1 MESNI
6 EIVIKSDGKKVLMQ
20 CHGKDISK
28 EKALNAMQKAYL
40 AFVMNLLKKGLTE
53 KERAECAADF
63 GKMIELELLEL
74 LDVMEGRSC
83 KVHTTEALGKDA
95 AFLHELMKRQG
106 EVQG

>member
-1 MESNI
+1 MENNI
-6 EIVIKSDGKKVLMQ
+6 EIVIKSDGKKVMMQ
-20 CHGKDISK
+20 CHGKGTSK
-28 EKALNAMQKAYL
+28 EKVMDAMQKAYL
-40 AFVMNLLKKGLTE
+40 ALVVSLLKKGLTDKE
-53 KERAECAADF
+53 KIECAADF
-63 GKMIELELLEL
+63 GEMIAEEL

>member
-1 MESNI
+1 MERNI

-20 CHGKDISK
+20 CHGKDTSK
-28 EKALNAMQKAYL
+28 EKALNAVQKAYL
-40 AFVMNLLKKGLTE
+40 AFVVNLLKKGLTE

-63 GKMIELELLEL
+63 GKMMELEL

-83 KVHTTEALGKDA
+83 EVHTTEVLGKDA

>member
-1 MESNI
+1 MENNI
-6 EIVIKSDGKKVLMQ
+6 EIVIRSDGKKVLMQ
-20 CHGKDISK
+20 CHGKNISK
-28 EKALNAMQKAYL
+28 EKALDAMQKAYL
-40 AFVMNLLKKGLTE
+40 AFVMNLPKKGLTE

-63 GKMIELELLEL
+63 GKMIELEL

>member
-1 MESNI
+1 MENNI

-20 CHGKDISK
+20 CHGKNTTA
-28 EKALNAMQKAYL
+28 EKALDVMQKAHL
-40 AFVMNLLKKGLTE
+40 AYVVRLLKKDMTDKE
-53 KERAECAADF
+53 KIECAADF
-63 GKMIELELLEL
+63 GKMMAEEL

>member
-1 MESNI
+1 MENNI
-6 EIVIKSDGKKVLMQ
+6 EIVIKSNGKRVVMQ
-20 CHGKDISK
+20 CHGKGTSK
-28 EKALNAMQKAYL
+28 DKALDTMQKVYL
-40 AFVMNLLKKGLTE
+40 DFVVRLLKKGLTDKE
-53 KERAECAADF
+53 KIECAADF
-63 GKMIELELLEL
+63 GEMIAEEL

>member
-1 MESNI
+1 MENNI
-6 EIVIKSDGKKVLMQ
+6 EIVIRSDGKKVLMQ
-20 CHGKDISK
+20 CHGKNTSQ
-28 EKALNAMQKAYL
+28 EKAMDAMQKVYL
-40 AFVMNLLKKGLTE
+40 AFVVRLLKKGMTDKE
-53 KERAECAADF
+53 KIECAADF
-63 GKMIELELLEL
+63 GKMMAEEL

>member
-1 MESNI
+1 MENNI

-20 CHGKDISK
+20 CNGKNTSQ
-28 EKALNAMQKAYL
+28 EKAMDAMQKGYL
-40 AFVMNLLKKGLTE
+40 AFVVRLLKKGMTDKE
-53 KERAECAADF
+53 KIECAADF
-63 GKMIELELLEL
+63 GKMMAEEL

-83 KVHTTEALGKDA
+83 KVYTTEALGKDA